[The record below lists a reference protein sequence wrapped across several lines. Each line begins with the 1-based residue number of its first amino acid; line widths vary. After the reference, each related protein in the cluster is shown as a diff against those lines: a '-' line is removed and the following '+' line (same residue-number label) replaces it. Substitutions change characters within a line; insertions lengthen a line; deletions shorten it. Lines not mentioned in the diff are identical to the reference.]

1 MIDLLQAT
9 QNINKYKYD
18 YCGYLVIV
26 DQIRTKEVLIESNTK
41 KMQNH
46 LKLLKEKYKIEL
58 IKIAKIEN
66 EKVFSK
72 SIMKMNKKQLH
83 DELTYIYNRLPAVGY
98 IKLGIEKQ
106 IGIF

>member
-18 YCGYLVIV
+18 YCGYEVIV
-26 DQIRTKEVLIESNTK
+26 DQIRTKEVLIDNQVK

-46 LKLLKEKYKIEL
+46 LKLLKEKYKAEI
-58 IKIAKIEN
+58 IKIAKLEN
-66 EKVFSK
+66 EKVFYK

-106 IGIF
+106 IGII